1 MKAYY
6 QNGKLRFIQRRSY
19 GTLKFTVAVM
29 AAVLVVFAA
38 LSLGNSDFKIACG
51 IEIPGLKDQTF
62 CIAHN
67 ENGIYYY
74 NEKFEVKVK

>member
-6 QNGKLRFIQRRSY
+6 RNGKLRFHRRHSY
-19 GTLKFTVAVM
+19 NTLKFTVAVI
-29 AAVLVVFAA
+29 AAVLVIFAA
-38 LSLGNSDFKIACG
+38 FSFGNSDFKIACG

-67 ENGIYYY
+67 HNGIYYY